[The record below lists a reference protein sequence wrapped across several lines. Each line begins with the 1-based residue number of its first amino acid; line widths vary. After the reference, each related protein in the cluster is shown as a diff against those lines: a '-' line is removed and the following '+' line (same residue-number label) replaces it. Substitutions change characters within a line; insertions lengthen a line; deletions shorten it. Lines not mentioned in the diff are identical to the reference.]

1 MEDSGDLQLQTI
13 NNCRDNSTN
22 ERRELSTFSEEG
34 KTRCNGLKLKP
45 EKSQVVKKVCLTIT
59 VIGR

>member
-13 NNCRDNSTN
+13 NNCRRNIIN

-34 KTRCNGLKLKP
+34 KTRCNGLKLKQ
-45 EKSQVVKKVCLTIT
+45 ENLKSLRKCFLQ
-59 VIGR
+59 

>member
-13 NNCRDNSTN
+13 NNCSDNSIN

-34 KTRCNGLKLKP
+34 ET
-45 EKSQVVKKVCLTIT
+45 
-59 VIGR
+59 